1 MWINAAMVGLSVYL
15 FGHWVAGVAVAV
27 LILIWKLLPQGE
39 GPPVLALA
47 LTAQWVQI
55 SVGVFYVGMTG
66 RELEA
71 TLKSEWVPMVLIG
84 LGGLLSMTMGL
95 WLGIRY
101 LKERIEYPDVAPV
114 EVISFKNLVIVYF
127 VAVLV
132 TGTIQQAAFQYP
144 QLTQAILALSFAR
157 LGIMALMFRRLTQP
171 TLRYIPLFSL
181 LGFEVAL
188 GFTGFFSDF
197 REPLLL
203 AGLALLEGF
212 DRHRREHWIT
222 AGVLAV
228 VLSVAVLMWLSV
240 RGEFREDF
248 DDQQFA
254 TSRSARVERMQALS
268 TDWLEK
274 SEALGIGED
283 VDLTIDRIW
292 AIYYPALAVER
303 VPKNVP
309 HTGGSLMG
317 ATLYHM
323 VTPRL
328 FFPDK
333 PPLPNDSE
341 YVRKYSGAEVA
352 GAEEGTTI
360 AFGYMVESY
369 VDFGV
374 PLMFVPMLIFGF
386 GLGCAY
392 VAVTR
397 KIAHRELAIALAT
410 CIFWMNLNMF
420 ERAWAKMLG
429 MALTTMIYLGFV
441 SYLLDTWL
449 LSRRSEEDEEGGED
463 DDADDDEEEGE
474 AAQSDDELQPQPE
487 ERPAPLFGRAGP

>member
-1 MWINAAMVGLSVYL
+1 LLINVAIVVLSMYM
-15 FGHWVAGVAVAV
+15 FGHWVAGAAAAV
-27 LILIWKLLPQGE
+27 LLLIWKLLPQGE

-55 SVGVFYVGMTG
+55 SLGVFYVGLTG

-71 TLKSEWVPMVLIG
+71 TRLSEWVPMVLIG
-84 LGGLLSMTMGL
+84 LGGLVSLTTGL

-101 LKERIEYPDVAPV
+101 VKTKIPYPEVAPV
-114 EVISFKNLVIVYF
+114 EVISFRNLVIVYF
-127 VAVLV
+127 IAIFV
-132 TGTIQQAAFQYP
+132 TGTIQQAAFQFP

-181 LGFEVAL
+181 ILFEVAL

-240 RGEFREDF
+240 RAEFRADF

-268 TDWLEK
+268 TDWLER
-274 SEALGIGED
+274 SEKLGIGDD

-303 VPKNVP
+303 VPRNVP
-309 HTGGSLMG
+309 HTNGSLMG

-374 PLMFVPMLIFGF
+374 PVMFIPMLIFGF

-441 SYLLDTWL
+441 SYMLDSWL
-449 LSRRSEEDEEGGED
+449 LSRHTEEDDDEGGED
-463 DDADDDEEEGE
+463 DDAEDGDGDGDEGDVDQVQE
-474 AAQSDDELQPQPE
+474 PE
-487 ERPAPLFGRAGP
+487 ERPAPLFGRAGS

>member
-1 MWINAAMVGLSVYL
+1 LLINAAMVGISIYL

-55 SVGVFYVGMTG
+55 SIGVFYVGLTG

-71 TLKSEWVPMVLIG
+71 TINSEWVPMVLIG
-84 LGGLLSMTMGL
+84 LGGLVSLTTGL

-101 LKERIEYPDVAPV
+101 LKERIPFPDVAPV

-127 VAVLV
+127 IAILV
-132 TGTIQQAAFQYP
+132 TGSIQQAAFQYP

-171 TLRYIPLFSL
+171 ELRYIPLFSL
-181 LGFEVAL
+181 LLFEVAL

-240 RGEFREDF
+240 RAEFRADF

-268 TDWLEK
+268 GDWLER
-274 SEALGIGED
+274 SGESGVGDD

-303 VPKNVP
+303 VPKTVP
-309 HTGGSLMG
+309 HTNGSLMG

-328 FFPDK
+328 FFPNK

-341 YVRKYSGAEVA
+341 YVRKYSGADVA

-374 PLMFVPMLIFGF
+374 PVMFIPMLIFGF

-429 MALTTMIYLGFV
+429 MAVTTMIYLGFV
-441 SYLLDTWL
+441 SYMLDSYL
-449 LSRRSEEDEEGGED
+449 LSRHNEEDDGED
-463 DDADDDEEEGE
+463 DGDQDDEE
-474 AAQSDDELQPQPE
+474 ADDQLQEQPE

>member
-1 MWINAAMVGLSVYL
+1 MIGIAIYL

-66 RELEA
+66 RPLEA
-71 TLKSEWVPMVLIG
+71 TLKSDWVPMVLIG
-84 LGGLLSMTMGL
+84 LGGLVSLTIGL

-101 LKERIEYPDVAPV
+101 LKERIPFPDVAPV
-114 EVISFKNLVIVYF
+114 EVITFKNLVIVYF
-127 VAVLV
+127 VAILV
-132 TGTIQQAAFQYP
+132 TGSIQQAAFAYP

-171 TLRYIPLFSL
+171 ELRYVPLFSL
-181 LGFEVAL
+181 LLFEVAL

-240 RGEFREDF
+240 RADFRADF

-268 TDWLEK
+268 TDWLER
-274 SEALGIGED
+274 SGASGVGDD

-309 HTGGSLMG
+309 HAGGSLMG

-341 YVRKYSGAEVA
+341 YVRKYSGADVA

-374 PLMFVPMLIFGF
+374 PIMFIPMLIFGF

-429 MALTTMIYLGFV
+429 MALTTLIYLGFV
-441 SYLLDTWL
+441 SYVLDSWL
-449 LSRRSEEDEEGGED
+449 LSRHTEED
-463 DDADDDEEEGE
+463 DDDGQDDEADDE
-474 AAQSDDELQPQPE
+474 ADNEASDKAAADDEPQQPDD
-487 ERPAPLFGRAGP
+487 RPAPLFGRAGS